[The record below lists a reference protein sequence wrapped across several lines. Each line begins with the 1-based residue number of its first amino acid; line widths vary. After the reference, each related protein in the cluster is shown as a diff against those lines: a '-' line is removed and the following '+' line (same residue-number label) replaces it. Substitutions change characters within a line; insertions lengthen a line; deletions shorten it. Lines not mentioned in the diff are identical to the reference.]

1 MIVATDG
8 ELLMRFVRHGDQN
21 AFAEV
26 VERHGRLVWMVCRQI
41 LRQHQDVED
50 AFQATFLIL
59 AQRAQAIRAADSAA
73 AWLLKVAQ
81 RTALAARRKRTRR
94 REESLAAE
102 PPQGE
107 GAFPVIHER
116 EMRYA
121 LLDELRMLPARYQ
134 TPLIMRYLE
143 GESRRAIAEQTDST
157 VGQVQGRLARGR
169 RMLRSRLVRRG
180 VSLSLAAGTIAGT
193 SSQATAAVTSTL
205 VAATAKSCL
214 ALKISGA
221 AGSASPAALQLAQEG
236 VKAMWWASIFK
247 TTVAVTSALMV
258 AAVVWAVPT
267 GGGVA
272 ANEAAGPETP
282 AGVALEA
289 NADQSVAAPET
300 PPVAVASNPG
310 EEVQWVA
317 NPLPPER
324 QQLSN
329 LIAQL
334 THALQ
339 AKTADKAEKMAQL
352 ELQQL
357 ETSLL
362 QRELEHSH
370 STMLQLKSLQ
380 ETDSEEAQQERER
393 LFARIRDES
402 EVTKEKLAEELLKTA
417 KLAAELEL
425 MELDRTGLQR
435 RLESMQ
441 AVRTQLDLPQQFG
454 ITAQGAGIAGPPPM
468 AADPGAA
475 GIAFGRMSG
484 NDEPGSAAV
493 PGDEN
498 ATINPGDMIHIK
510 ALGVLPDQP
519 INDVYTVDSKGIVDL
534 GPTYGR
540 LIVAGLRIDV
550 AEEAIERHL
559 KEKVTDPIVQVT
571 MGLMG
576 ATHRPGTNA
585 LDSAS
590 RSTAQFGTAV
600 LTDQQFRQAMV
611 QQFEELQRT
620 LNSLKV
626 ENARLKNQLEQ
637 LAPRSPR

>member
-8 ELLMRFVRHGDQN
+8 ELLMRFVRHGDQS

-221 AGSASPAALQLAQEG
+221 AGSASPAALQLAHEG

-247 TTVAVTSALMV
+247 TTMAVTSTLMV

-267 GGGVA
+267 GGGGA
-272 ANEAAGPETP
+272 TNETAGPETP
-282 AGVALEA
+282 AGIALEA
-289 NADQSVAAPET
+289 NADQPAPTPET
-300 PPVAVASNPG
+300 PAVAVASNPG

-334 THALQ
+334 T
-339 AKTADKAEKMAQL
+339 
-352 ELQQL
+352 
-357 ETSLL
+357 
-362 QRELEHSH
+362 
-370 STMLQLKSLQ
+370 
-380 ETDSEEAQQERER
+380 
-393 LFARIRDES
+393 
-402 EVTKEKLAEELLKTA
+402 
-417 KLAAELEL
+417 
-425 MELDRTGLQR
+425 
-435 RLESMQ
+435 
-441 AVRTQLDLPQQFG
+441 
-454 ITAQGAGIAGPPPM
+454 
-468 AADPGAA
+468 
-475 GIAFGRMSG
+475 
-484 NDEPGSAAV
+484 
-493 PGDEN
+493 
-498 ATINPGDMIHIK
+498 
-510 ALGVLPDQP
+510 
-519 INDVYTVDSKGIVDL
+519 
-534 GPTYGR
+534 
-540 LIVAGLRIDV
+540 
-550 AEEAIERHL
+550 
-559 KEKVTDPIVQVT
+559 
-571 MGLMG
+571 
-576 ATHRPGTNA
+576 
-585 LDSAS
+585 
-590 RSTAQFGTAV
+590 
-600 LTDQQFRQAMV
+600 
-611 QQFEELQRT
+611 
-620 LNSLKV
+620 
-626 ENARLKNQLEQ
+626 
-637 LAPRSPR
+637 